1 MSDIKTKTAA
11 SIEKHIG
18 IKVDD
23 LSLTMAELRFVREVC
38 TRGFDY
44 GKAHEVAGY
53 VASSP
58 TEHMLEGRK
67 IASKPEVAEAINR
80 FIDIAIG
87 PYVKTLQ
94 YEALGVLRG
103 MATWKPQDFY
113 NDDGSVKPLDEIPEE
128 KLYAIE
134 GMVDKFYGKDAQR
147 KVRELKLSDRRQA
160 WNMLLSLKKEY
171 FSDDKKVAPD
181 KDNKLRKILNSINDG
196 TKKEV
201 KVTERMRT
209 VLMRDAETPEEE
221 QDDDEE

>member
-1 MSDIKTKTAA
+1 MDEVKQKTIN
-11 SIEKHIG
+11 SIEKHTG
-18 IKVDD
+18 IQVDD
-23 LSLTMAELRFVREVC
+23 LGLTIGELRFVREVC

-44 GKAHEVAGY
+44 GKAHEVAGF
-53 VASSP
+53 VGASV

-67 IASKPEVAEAINR
+67 LASRPQVAEAINR
-80 FIDIAIG
+80 FIDVSLG
-87 PYVKTLQ
+87 PYIKTLQ
-94 YEALGVLRG
+94 FEALGVLRG

-113 NDDGSVKPLDEIPEE
+113 NEDGSVKPLSEIPED

-134 GMVDKFYGKDAQR
+134 GMIDKFYGKDAQR

-171 FSDDKKVAPD
+171 FSDDKKVLPGKDD
-181 KDNKLRKILNSINDG
+181 KLKKIFASINDG
-196 TKKEV
+196 GKKEV

-209 VLMRDAETPEEE
+209 VMMRDAETPEEE